1 MGLMSPEVVQLQVNR
16 IASRLA
22 WAQQYSS
29 LGSAVLTPYYYRASA
44 EGVIGGGPPVRRPTR
59 PRSVGRPMTAAP
71 RLGYGGGV
79 GAGVGARYGRPGTGG
94 QGYAAG
100 HTQVQVWRAE
110 DGSEDS
116 SSRASHAAP
125 LPAVPEEEP
134 SFLSV
139 ASAVHPS
146 SAGHSAA
153 VAATNAGGWP
163 GAGGGADSASP
174 AHSHLSTPHFHPRAA
189 PTFPGAGAPV
199 SSRPPTEAE
208 RRQRRRWGQEEEEQY
223 GAGAAGQYAGAG
235 GAAVQAGQGVL
246 AAPPG
251 MHADE
256 LGEYGPITGLHVSL
270 YAWCDVRRNVGV
282 WRRVSCLA
290 YTNRPACRPSCL
302 TNCHLVPAITWHPVL
317 ATTCHPF
324 LATPC
329 RPALLSGSALPH
341 HRLGASRVGATARC
355 NSRNT

>member
-1 MGLMSPEVVQLQVNR
+1 MQANR

-29 LGSAVLTPYYYRASA
+29 LGSADVTPYYYRASA
-44 EGVIGGGPPVRRPTR
+44 EGVIGGGPPVRRPIR

-79 GAGVGARYGRPGTGG
+79 GAGVGARYGRPSTGG

-116 SSRASHAAP
+116 SSHASHAAP
-125 LPAVPEEEP
+125 LPPVPEEEP

-146 SAGHSAA
+146 PAGHPAA
-153 VAATNAGGWP
+153 AAIGYAGGWA
-163 GAGGGADSASP
+163 GAGAGAGVASPTPSRLSTPGGAGVG
-174 AHSHLSTPHFHPRAA
+174 TPHFHPGAA
-189 PTFPGAGAPV
+189 PTLPGAGGAV

-208 RRQRRRWGQEEEEQY
+208 RRQRRRWGQEEEQY
-223 GAGAAGQYAGAG
+223 GAGAAGRYAGG
-235 GAAVQAGQGVL
+235 SGAAGRAGQGAL

-256 LGEYGPITGLHVSL
+256 WGEYSPVAG
-270 YAWCDVRRNVGV
+270 YMRNH
-282 WRRVSCLA
+282 A
-290 YTNRPACRPSCL
+290 YI
-302 TNCHLVPAITWHPVL
+302 VV
-317 ATTCHPF
+317 
-324 LATPC
+324 
-329 RPALLSGSALPH
+329 H
-341 HRLGASRVGATARC
+341 HGTSWYIIIQRC
-355 NSRNT
+355 IS